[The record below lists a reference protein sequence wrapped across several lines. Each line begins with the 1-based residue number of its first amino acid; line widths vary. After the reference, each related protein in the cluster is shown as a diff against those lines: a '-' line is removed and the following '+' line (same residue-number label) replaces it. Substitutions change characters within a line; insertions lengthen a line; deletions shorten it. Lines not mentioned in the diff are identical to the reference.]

1 MSGFAASVRKE
12 WLEQWRSYRLLVST
26 IVLAL
31 LGLMAPLTARF
42 TPDLMRLLPNGAA
55 IARLL
60 PPPVTS
66 DAVAQYLKNISQLG
80 LVLALLL
87 TMGAVAREKDTGTAA
102 MMLVKPLS
110 RWSFLAAKFVVLAV
124 TFLIG
129 ITIAAAG
136 AYYYTRLLFGPLDVT
151 RWAALNALALVF
163 VVVQIAITLFASV
176 ITRSQAAAGGLA
188 FGGLLLLALL
198 GSLPGIGAYLPGRL
212 LPWAATLMAGHPAAA
227 WPALGVSLSIVVAA
241 LIGARMSFERQ
252 EL

>member
-1 MSGFAASVRKE
+1 MSGLAASVRKE

-26 IVLAL
+26 IVLSL

-42 TPDLMRLLPNGAA
+42 TPELMKLLPNGAA

-60 PPPVTS
+60 PPPTAT

-87 TMGAVAREKDTGTAA
+87 TMGTVAREKETGTAA

-110 RWSFLAAKFVVLAV
+110 RWSFLAAKFIVLAV
-124 TFLIG
+124 TFAIG

-136 AYYYTRLLFGPLDVT
+136 AWYYTRLLFGPLDLT
-151 RWAALNALALVF
+151 RWAALNALALAF
-163 VVVQIAITLFASV
+163 VVVQIAMTLFASV

-198 GSLPGIGAYLPGRL
+198 GSLPGIGAYVPGRL
-212 LPWAATLMAGHPAAA
+212 LSWAATLMTGHPAAA
-227 WPALGVSLSIVVAA
+227 WPALGMSLAIVVAA
-241 LIGARMSFERQ
+241 LIGARASFERQ